1 MAKQPK
7 KLTREMK
14 EILAGHGLNV
24 KEWRFVKQISESY
37 MQFVNV
43 ETGQHKSLDVY
54 KKKRRVIY
62 ADKENKCN

>member
-1 MAKQPK
+1 MAKRGKP
-7 KLTREMK
+7 LTREQK
-14 EILAGHGLNV
+14 EIVSGHGLNV

-54 KKKRRVIY
+54 KKKRRVTY
-62 ADKENKCN
+62 ADKENECN

>member
-62 ADKENKCN
+62 ADKENECN

>member
-43 ETGQHKSLDVY
+43 ETGQYKSLDVY

-62 ADKENKCN
+62 EDKENECD

>member
-54 KKKRRVIY
+54 KKKRRVTY
-62 ADKENKCN
+62 AYKENECN

>member
-43 ETGQHKSLDVY
+43 ETGQYKSLDVY

-62 ADKENKCN
+62 ADKENECN

>member
-37 MQFVNV
+37 MQFVNI

-62 ADKENKCN
+62 ADKENECN